1 MKRREFI
8 TALGGAAAWPL
19 AARAQQPVRMPRIG
33 FLLSGPESDPAR
45 QSYISA
51 FRDGLAAL
59 GWTAGRNLQIDYVWN
74 LDSLDMAR
82 AATAD
87 MLRLKPDVL
96 LVAGSVI
103 LAAAQQATTTIPI
116 VFATVSEPV
125 LQGFVASLAK
135 PGGNI
140 TGFTNL
146 EPSFGSKWLEL
157 LKELAPRLTHV
168 AVVFNPKVSP
178 IAEAYANAIVAAAPN
193 FGMRAVAAGVLDP
206 AGIEAAMAD
215 HLGRKP
221 DGGLIIPPD
230 NFTSTHHKLL
240 IELADRYRTPLVGW
254 TRYFAVEGGLA
265 SYGAYVPDM
274 YLRAA
279 STDAAHRLQPGGLS
293 PVGGD
298 RLERAF
304 SRVSA
309 FSLFRA
315 AALHGRVF
323 PLLVPSLH

>member
-1 MKRREFI
+1 
-8 TALGGAAAWPL
+8 
-19 AARAQQPVRMPRIG
+19 
-33 FLLSGPESDPAR
+33 
-45 QSYISA
+45 
-51 FRDGLAAL
+51 
-59 GWTAGRNLQIDYVWN
+59 LQIDYVWN
-74 LDSLDMAR
+74 VDSPDMAR

-103 LAAAQQATTTIPI
+103 LAGAQQATTTTPI

-193 FGMRAVAAGVLDP
+193 FGLRAVAAGVLDP
-206 AGIEAAMAD
+206 AEIDAAMAD
-215 HLGRKP
+215 HFGRKP

-279 STDAAHRLQPGGLS
+279 SYVDRILKGTKPADLPVEQPTKYDLIINLKTAKALGITVS
-293 PVGGD
+293 PA
-298 RLERAF
+298 LLARANE
-304 SRVSA
+304 VIE
-309 FSLFRA
+309 
-315 AALHGRVF
+315 
-323 PLLVPSLH
+323 